1 MLFFQVIGC
10 SLLFVHD
17 RYNAI
22 VWLIDFAKTIKLPE
36 DVKIT
41 HGSKWKVGN
50 HEDGYLIGVN
60 NLISI
65 FMTMLEQQPVAIS
78 PPLTLPDPPE
88 IVERP
93 KENEENT

>member
-1 MLFFQVIGC
+1 M
-10 SLLFVHD
+10 
-17 RYNAI
+17 
-22 VWLIDFAKTIKLPE
+22 WLIDFAKTIKLPE
-36 DVKIT
+36 EVKIT

-65 FMTMLEQQPVAIS
+65 FMTMLEQQPVSIS

-88 IVERP
+88 VLTKQR
-93 KENEENT
+93 EETT